1 MMGVVDLGLGN
12 MSNVLRAVRG
22 TAVRDVY
29 GVERASALIIPG
41 VGSFSAA
48 MPTLETVRE
57 AIIGRVREGIPVLGG
72 ICLGLQLLYEGSE
85 EGPGRG
91 LSIFRG
97 GTVKRFSGVRVPHIG
112 WNQVEP
118 SGESVLLKGIRRGG
132 EFFYFV
138 HSYYAPVSEFTR
150 GGLTDYGGGAF
161 SSVVEKGNVFG
172 GCSSIQRSLA
182 RQGGPGC

>member
-1 MMGVVDLGLGN
+1 MGVVDLGLGN

-57 AIIGRVREGIPVLGG
+57 AIIGRVREGIPVLG

-91 LSIFRG
+91 LSIFR

-118 SGESVLLKGIRRGG
+118 SGESVLLKGIRRG

-150 GGLTDYGGGAF
+150 GLTDYGGAF

-172 GCSSIQRSLA
+172 VQFHPEKSGQAGA
-182 RQGGPGC
+182 RVLRNFGVMA